1 MERLR
6 ADYCVVGAGFA
17 GLAAARRLR
26 DRGKSVALVEARD
39 RVGGRVWNRRAGDG
53 SVVSVGGTWLGKRQD
68 RMFELCRELGVDV
81 YPQYDQGD
89 TVMHLD
95 GANRRYRGLP
105 KVGLFA
111 LIGLG
116 LAFWRL
122 DRMVKRL
129 PVAEPWKASGARRL
143 DARTLGAWFGS
154 PWNVPSATARKL
166 IDTTMTTLFCVDPNE
181 VSLLGS
187 LVLAR
192 GGGSFEYYVDP
203 STTETHLVDGGAPEI
218 AMRLAA
224 TLGDALHLSSPVRRI
239 RQTGAGVEVFSDRV
253 TVDARRVIVAAPP
266 FLAGRIDY
274 DPALPEAHAQ
284 LLRRMVSGSAIRGV
298 TIYDEPFW
306 RGDGLSGMSV
316 APGLPVPVALDQS
329 PRAGHPGIL
338 SSYMFGPQAIEA
350 AGLEPAQRR
359 DIWLRALAARYG
371 ARALSPRAH
380 LETDWAAEQWSL
392 GGMIA
397 HFAPGVLTNF
407 GHALRAPAGR
417 IHWAGA
423 ERATE
428 MHGLMEG
435 AVRSGE
441 RAADEVVALAAWTVA
456 AGLTAV
462 TPSVA
467 PPPDARVCGTP
478 RLPWASPPVLG
489 ADLKCPQS
497 RRPLSEQG
505 AEQLARQRAI
515 VVDPGNR
522 RQLRQARCIRQHF
535 RKRHSARKPREENL
549 VHSAVEPAVDGGG
562 WHVVLEQPRVF
573 ELVGALFL
581 QRPPRDFR
589 IHDEGGAFA
598 GGIEHERIRRI
609 RGRLRIEYIAAVTH
623 IHLGFEMRRLEVIVA
638 DLEHLPE
645 GQLRMSSM
653 PRQIRRRQ
661 AERIGLDLE

>member
-329 PRAGHPGIL
+329 PRAGNPGIL

-407 GHALRAPAGR
+407 GHALREPAGR

-423 ERATE
+423 ERATD
-428 MHGLMEG
+428 MHGLLEG

-441 RAADEVVALAAWTVA
+441 RAADEVVALAA
-456 AGLTAV
+456 
-462 TPSVA
+462 
-467 PPPDARVCGTP
+467 
-478 RLPWASPPVLG
+478 
-489 ADLKCPQS
+489 
-497 RRPLSEQG
+497 
-505 AEQLARQRAI
+505 
-515 VVDPGNR
+515 
-522 RQLRQARCIRQHF
+522 
-535 RKRHSARKPREENL
+535 
-549 VHSAVEPAVDGGG
+549 
-562 WHVVLEQPRVF
+562 
-573 ELVGALFL
+573 
-581 QRPPRDFR
+581 
-589 IHDEGGAFA
+589 
-598 GGIEHERIRRI
+598 
-609 RGRLRIEYIAAVTH
+609 
-623 IHLGFEMRRLEVIVA
+623 
-638 DLEHLPE
+638 
-645 GQLRMSSM
+645 
-653 PRQIRRRQ
+653 
-661 AERIGLDLE
+661 